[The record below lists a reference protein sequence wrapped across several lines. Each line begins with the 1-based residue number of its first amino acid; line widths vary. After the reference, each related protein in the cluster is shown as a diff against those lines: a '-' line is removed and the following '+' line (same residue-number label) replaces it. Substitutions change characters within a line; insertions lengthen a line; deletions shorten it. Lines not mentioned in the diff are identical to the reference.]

1 MVLELPIQVSL
12 EAVLRKQ
19 SFVASS
25 KVDSPSCS
33 G

>member
-12 EAVLRKQ
+12 EATLRKQ

-25 KVDSPSCS
+25 KVDSPSC
-33 G
+33 GG